1 MSSELEARAT
11 LSRIADEQ
19 PEITLEDGLAVVTES
34 VAIRAME
41 DFAERAFSDV
51 ETLRANLEALEA
63 DNAELRKKLNG
74 CQWYWPE
81 DDTSEDCCGESAQE
95 IVQNAYDWSSKN
107 AGRIVAVAR
116 GGIVEVMYCAA
127 LPPADDADSDD
138 DFWVEAETE
147 EAAQAMLDAEIARR
161 AREGGNNA

>member
-1 MSSELEARAT
+1 LDDAAT
-11 LSRIADEQ
+11 R
-19 PEITLEDGLAVVTES
+19 
-34 VAIRAME
+34 
-41 DFAERAFSDV
+41 
-51 ETLRANLEALEA
+51 LEALEA

-161 AREGGNNA
+161 AREGGNADG